1 MKRLF
6 FSLFLL
12 VLFSDCFTQKREIS
26 IKDYYSDAEF
36 FFLAEDYSDA
46 LHDYFEIYNRGYNE
60 NANINYKIGV
70 CYLNIPGQKE
80 KSIEYLLKA
89 SEKVSDKYSG
99 ISSNEQNSPKDV
111 FLYLGNAYR
120 IIEELDK
127 AVEMYNKFIDLTDKQ
142 NVEEKTYAL
151 KQIEACKIAREY
163 INNPREMELVN
174 LGKII
179 NTSTSEHN
187 CVVSGDGTTMVFMRK
202 LPFYEAVFMSKK
214 RGKNWSRPVNIT
226 SQIMSDGDQYVTG
239 LSFDGTRL
247 LLTKI
252 DEFDSDIYQSEYL
265 KGQWSK
271 SKPIS
276 KSINGRF
283 WESHASFSKGGDTIY
298 FTSNRK
304 GGYGEMDIY
313 YSNKQEN
320 GNWSEPV
327 NLGPN
332 INTDLNED
340 APFITS
346 DGQSLYFSSQG
357 HMNIGGYDYF
367 VSHYSD
373 TGWQLAE
380 NLKYPLSTTDEDL
393 FFFPYSNGAQAYI
406 QKILS
411 DGQGIWDLYFVDL
424 EKEPEIKELAEKI
437 EDIEE
442 GEDVGTDEV
451 ERIDT
456 VIKIEI
462 KPILFDFD
470 NYILTDQAK
479 QEIIKYIQLL
489 KSNEKINLIII
500 GHTDALGPA
509 EYNKKLS
516 ERRANTVS
524 DYIIS
529 KGISSERIKAEGR
542 GEEQF
547 VAVNINPDGT
557 DNPVGRKYNRR
568 VEFDIKDETGEI
580 IIKRISNIP
589 DSFRIQKK

>member
-1 MKRLF
+1 M
-6 FSLFLL
+6 
-12 VLFSDCFTQKREIS
+12 LFSDCFTQKREIS